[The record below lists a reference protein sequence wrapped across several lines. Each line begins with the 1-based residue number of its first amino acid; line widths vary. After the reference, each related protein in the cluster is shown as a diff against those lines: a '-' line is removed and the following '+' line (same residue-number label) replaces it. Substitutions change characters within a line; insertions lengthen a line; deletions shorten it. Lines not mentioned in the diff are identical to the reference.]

1 MFMLKT
7 VHARDVDKELF
18 NYNGIIHGLSMENP
32 VIDITI
38 SSVGWW
44 TSEEMVLGGLSVPG
58 GR

>member
-18 NYNGIIHGLSMENP
+18 NYNGVIHGLSME
-32 VIDITI
+32 IDITI

-44 TSEEMVLGGLSVPG
+44 TSKEMVLGGLSVPG
-58 GR
+58 ER